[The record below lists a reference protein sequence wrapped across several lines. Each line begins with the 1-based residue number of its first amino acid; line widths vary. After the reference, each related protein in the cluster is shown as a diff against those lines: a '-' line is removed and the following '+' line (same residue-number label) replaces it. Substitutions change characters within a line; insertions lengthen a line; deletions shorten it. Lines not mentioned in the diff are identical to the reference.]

1 MALRLMNRRPKKK
14 KSVIIN
20 HIFHNATRF
29 AESVNE
35 GQERISTFYWLPK
48 LHKQTYYGRFIA
60 KSSLCT
66 TTELLNL
73 LTPCL
78 TTIKNY

>member
-1 MALRLMNRRPKKK
+1 MPPGLLKVLMN
-14 KSVIIN
+14 
-20 HIFHNATRF
+20 
-29 AESVNE
+29 
-35 GQERISTFYWLPK
+35 TFYWLPK
-48 LHKQTYYGRFIA
+48 LHKQTYYDRFIA